1 MRFPGWSLRAL
12 LLLATTVS
20 ALAGSLTPALAAMSF
35 TTQGGWRQ
43 LPVPQYFQIHGLDC
57 EAAALQMALAEQGI
71 AVSQNT
77 LLSQIGIDY
86 RAPYWDASGAM
97 HWGDP
102 YANFVGNPDGAERLL
117 TGYGVYYPPI
127 ARVAAM
133 DGATVV
139 RSGEGIAPATLY
151 QDVLAGHPAIA
162 WVSFDWKFHQVTHY
176 VAFDGRTV
184 QFGNPYEHSVV
195 ISGVSTDFLLIN
207 NPWFGLQWISKA
219 TFEPSYAT
227 FNDMAVVLGGSP
239 SAPGPPS
246 ASSTYPNPT
255 PAPQDTY
262 HPLTPARIA
271 DTRDGTGG
279 VPRAPISGGS
289 HVDIPVLG
297 RGGLPAAGVDAVV
310 VNVTATDTTSDGF
323 LTLYPSGSNPPQ
335 TSSVNWAPGATRANL
350 ATVAVG
356 QNGMVGAFSA
366 KGLADLV
373 LDVEGWYGPGTSG
386 AHDGLFDGL
395 APARLL
401 DTRATGGPMGPGQQ
415 RDLQVTGRGGVP
427 AAGVAAVVLNLTAT
441 GPSASGYLTVFPAG
455 AQRPGT
461 SNLNFRPGETV
472 PNRVVVPVGS
482 GGSISIFN
490 PAGNVQAV
498 VDVNGWFTD
507 ASSTAGGSEFAAV
520 PPARI
525 LDTRQGIGALP
536 PGATGTVQAAHP
548 ASFPVT
554 ALMLNVTIA
563 GASTASF
570 LTLWPDAL
578 GRPPTSDLNYTTGQ
592 TVANMVVAQLG
603 STDKL
608 DFYNV
613 FGTPYLVVDLA
624 GYFGPVVPTA

>member
-12 LLLATTVS
+12 LLLATAVS

-35 TTQGGWRQ
+35 TTQAGWRQ

-77 LLSQIGIDY
+77 LLSQIGIDR

-139 RSGEGIAPATLY
+139 RSGEGIAPAILY

-219 TFEPSYAT
+219 TFEPAYAT

-246 ASSTYPNPT
+246 AASTYPNPT

-310 VNVTATDTTSDGF
+310 VNLTATDTTSDGF
-323 LTLYPSGSNPPQ
+323 FTLYPSGSNPPQ
-335 TSSVNWAPGATRANL
+335 TSSLNWAAGETRGNL

-356 QNGMVGAFSA
+356 QNGTVGAFSA

-373 LDVEGWYGPGTSG
+373 LDVEGWYGPGVSG

-401 DTRATGGPMGPGQQ
+401 DTRVTGGPVGAGQV
-415 RDLQVTGRGGVP
+415 RTVPVAGHGGVP
-427 AAGVAAVVLNLTAT
+427 QTGVAAVIVNLTAT
-441 GPSASGYLTVFPAG
+441 GPTASGYVTAFGAGEARPATSTV
-455 AQRPGT
+455 
-461 SNLNFRPGETV
+461 NFAARQTTG
-472 PNRVVVPVGS
+472 NRAIVPVGA
-482 GGSISIFN
+482 GGSIALFN
-490 PAGNVQAV
+490 AAGS
-498 VDVNGWFTD
+498 VNLVLDITGWFTD
-507 ASSTAGGSEFAAV
+507 ATSAAGGSKFAAV
-520 PPARI
+520 TPGRL
-525 LDTRQGIGALP
+525 LDSRQSLGAIP
-536 PGATGTVQAAHP
+536 PGATGTLQFSDTAAIG
-548 ASFPVT
+548 VT
-554 ALMLNVTIA
+554 ALLINVTIA
-563 GASTASF
+563 SATDSTY
-570 LTLWPDAL
+570 LTVWP
-578 GRPPTSDLNYTTGQ
+578 GGTRPQTADLNAARGQ
-592 TVANMVVAQLG
+592 TVGNLVFAGLSGGGTAA
-603 STDKL
+603 
-608 DFYNV
+608 FYNAL
-613 FGTPYLVVDLA
+613 GTPQLVLDLA
-624 GYFGPVVPTA
+624 GYFGPVVPAA